1 MSNLTYV
8 APCFIVASL
17 KDSVSYYTDKLGFQ
31 ISYTGPG
38 DDPFFAI
45 VVRDKISIMLKAI
58 APDIKPIP
66 NHTRHRYARLDA
78 FIYASEPDV
87 IYEEYRAKGLSFKQ
101 PIMDDDDNL
110 RGFEITDA
118 DGYVLFFGRP
128 IKNQ

>member
-8 APCFIVASL
+8 APCFIVSSL
-17 KDSVSYYTDKLGFQ
+17 QDAVSYYTDKLGFQ
-31 ISYTGPG
+31 IMYIGPG

-45 VVRDKISIMLKAI
+45 VVRDKISIQLKAI

-78 FIYASEPDV
+78 FIYASDPDA
-87 IYEEYRAKGLSFKQ
+87 IYEEYLAKGVSFKQ

-128 IKNQ
+128 KT